1 MSAFGSVPALR
12 STTARSASLSL
23 RAAVPSSTTIA
34 SRLQRATTHRPWLR
48 GVASSR
54 SVGTMPNGND
64 TQQKLLSAH
73 LQQADPIM
81 HDIIEKEKIRQK
93 QFINLIPSENFTSQ
107 AVLDALGS
115 PMQNKYSEGYP
126 GARYYG
132 GNEFIDAS
140 ERLCQQR
147 ALEAFGLD
155 QREWGVNVQ
164 ALSGAPANLYVYSAL
179 MNTHDRLMGLDLPHG
194 GHLSHGYQ
202 TPTKKISFISKY
214 FETLPYRLDEST
226 GLIDYDKLEE
236 SAGLYR
242 PKIIVAGASA
252 YSRLID
258 YARMRDICDKVNAYL
273 LVDMAHISGLVAAK
287 VMPGPFAYA
296 DIVTT
301 TSHKSLRGPRGA
313 IIFFR
318 RGVRRTHPKTG
329 AEEMYNLE
337 NPINASVFPGH
348 QGGPHNHTIAA
359 LAVALKQAQT
369 PEFRTY
375 QSQVLS
381 NAQALARRL
390 GEPKEKGGLGY
401 RIVSGGTDNHLVL
414 ADLKPQGVDGAR
426 VERVLELVGVA
437 ANKNT
442 VPGDRSAL
450 TPGGLRMGTPA
461 MTTRGF
467 SEDDF
472 ERVADIVDRAVTI
485 AVRVDKAARKAAE
498 EKGELKTAGRLKT
511 FLEYLGSGE
520 TDTEIVQLRSEVADW
535 VGTYP
540 LPWDAKP

>member
-1 MSAFGSVPALR
+1 MY
-12 STTARSASLSL
+12 
-23 RAAVPSSTTIA
+23 
-34 SRLQRATTHRPWLR
+34 
-48 GVASSR
+48 
-54 SVGTMPNGND
+54 
-64 TQQKLLSAH
+64 
-73 LQQADPIM
+73 
-81 HDIIEKEKIRQK
+81 DIIEKEKTRQK
-93 QFINLIPSENFTSQ
+93 HFINLIPSENFTSQ

-132 GNEFIDAS
+132 GNEFIDVS

-147 ALEAFGLD
+147 ALETFGLD
-155 QREWGVNVQ
+155 PREWGVNVQ

-202 TPTKKISFISKY
+202 TPTKKISFVSKY
-214 FETLPYRLDEST
+214 FETLPYRLDETT
-226 GLIDYDKLEE
+226 GYIDYDKLEE
-236 SAGLYR
+236 MATIYR
-242 PKIIVAGASA
+242 PKIIVAGTSA

-258 YARMRDICDKVNAYL
+258 YARMRDICNKVNAYL
-273 LVDMAHISGLVAAK
+273 LADMAHISGMVAAK
-287 VMPGPFAYA
+287 VLPGPFGYA

-313 IIFFR
+313 LIFFR
-318 RGVRRTHPKTG
+318 RGVRRVHAKTG
-329 AEEMYNLE
+329 AEELYNLE

-359 LAVALKQAQT
+359 LSVALKQAQT

-375 QSQVLS
+375 QSQVLA
-381 NAQALARRL
+381 NAKALARRL
-390 GEPKEKGGLGY
+390 GEPKDKGGLGY
-401 RIVSGGTDNHLVL
+401 TIVSGGTDNHLVL
-414 ADLKPQGVDGAR
+414 ADLKPQGIDGAR

-467 SEDDF
+467 GEDDF

-485 AVRVDKAARKAAE
+485 AMRVDKAARKAAE
-498 EKGELKTAGRLKT
+498 DKGEAKTAGRIRT
-511 FLEYLGSGE
+511 FLDFLGNGE
-520 TDTEIVQLRSEVADW
+520 TDTEIFQLRNEVADW

-540 LPWDAKP
+540 LPWDVEVKA

>member
-1 MSAFGSVPALR
+1 MY
-12 STTARSASLSL
+12 
-23 RAAVPSSTTIA
+23 
-34 SRLQRATTHRPWLR
+34 
-48 GVASSR
+48 
-54 SVGTMPNGND
+54 N
-64 TQQKLLSAH
+64 
-73 LQQADPIM
+73 
-81 HDIIEKEKIRQK
+81 IIEEEKKRQK
-93 QFINLIPSENFTSQ
+93 HFINLIPSENFTSQ

-155 QREWGVNVQ
+155 AKEWGVNVQ

-179 MNTHDRLMGLDLPHG
+179 MDVKDRLMGLDLPHG

-226 GLIDYDKLEE
+226 GQIDYDALEKL
-236 SAGLYR
+236 ALLYR
-242 PKIIVAGASA
+242 PKIIVAGTSA

-258 YARMRDICDKVNAYL
+258 YNRMRSICDKANAYL
-273 LVDMAHISGLVAAK
+273 LADMAHISGMVAAK
-287 VMPGPFAYA
+287 VLPGPFNHA

-313 IIFFR
+313 LIFFR
-318 RGVRRTHPKTG
+318 RGLRRTNAKG
-329 AEEMYNLE
+329 VEEMYNLE
-337 NPINASVFPGH
+337 NPINTSVFPGH

-359 LAVALKQAQT
+359 LSVALKQAQT
-369 PEFRTY
+369 PEFRSY
-375 QSQVLS
+375 QSQVLA
-381 NAQALARRL
+381 NAKALARRL
-390 GEPKEKGGLGY
+390 GDPKDKGGLGY
-401 RIVSGGTDNHLVL
+401 TLVSGGTDNHLVL
-414 ADLKPQGVDGAR
+414 VDLKPQGVDGAR

-437 ANKNT
+437 SNKNT

-450 TPGGLRMGTPA
+450 TPGGLRIGTPA

-467 SEDDF
+467 NEDDF
-472 ERVADIVDRAVTI
+472 VRVADIIDRAVTI
-485 AVRVDKAARKAAE
+485 AVRTDKAARKAAE
-498 EKGELKTAGRLKT
+498 DKGEAKTAGRLKT
-511 FLEYLGSGE
+511 FLEYLDDG
-520 TDTEIVQLRSEVADW
+520 THQPEIVRLRSEVEDW

-540 LPWDAKP
+540 LPWDQKP